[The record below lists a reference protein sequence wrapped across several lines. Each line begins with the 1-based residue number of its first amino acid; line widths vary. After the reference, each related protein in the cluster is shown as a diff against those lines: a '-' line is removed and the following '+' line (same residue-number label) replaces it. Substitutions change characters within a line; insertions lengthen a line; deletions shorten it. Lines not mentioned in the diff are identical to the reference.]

1 MKWRPALADSNWM
14 LALLDAI
21 PKSHGLAGGLCAVGG
36 YFVLKMAWSQ
46 SMGEITHRSK
56 YERTATVLS
65 NRHESPVEFAI
76 LIALGYLLGLAL
88 LFVGS
93 VAYFG

>member
-1 MKWRPALADSNWM
+1 M

-21 PKSHGLAGGLCAVGG
+21 PKNHGLAGGLFAAGG

-46 SMGEITHRSK
+46 SMGEITHRGK

-65 NRHESPVEFAI
+65 NRHESPMAFAI
-76 LIALGYLLGLAL
+76 LIAVGYLLGLAL
-88 LFVGS
+88 LFIAS
-93 VAYFG
+93 VAYLG